1 MIIESMTYE
10 ELCREFDKVHR
21 EFFPRVQ
28 ERMKRD
34 SAECSKIRRF
44 MLKHKT
50 WKNILFPAITYQVD
64 NNTTYCSIPQ
74 VLDYSSFKKIGPT
87 CVTFITYVDKH
98 GMNAL
103 VRGGDFDN
111 KYFIITSHFFDR
123 YMQRFMNAQISK
135 IDAIAEF
142 FANNSCALMM
152 PHPTAKHPNNMMG
165 TANDIVFFGEKL
177 TETVAIM
184 KTCITREQL
193 FDNQTQSTEML
204 DEIMQE
210 FDAER
215 EKLKQFIVQNRNNPY
230 CHASFI

>member
-1 MIIESMTYE
+1 MIVESMSYE
-10 ELCREFDKVHR
+10 DLCREFDKIHR
-21 EFFPRVQ
+21 EFFPRIQ
-28 ERMKRD
+28 KRMERD
-34 SAECSKIRRF
+34 GAECAKIRRF
-44 MLKHKT
+44 MLKHKS
-50 WKNILFPAITYQVD
+50 WQNVLFPAITYQVD
-64 NNTTYCSIPQ
+64 NNTTFCAIPHIH
-74 VLDYSSFKKIGPT
+74 DYSTFKKIGPT

-123 YMQRFMNAQISK
+123 YMQRFLNTQISK

-142 FANNSCALMM
+142 FANNGCALMT
-152 PHPTAKHPNNMMG
+152 PHPTAKQPNNMIG

-177 TETVAIM
+177 TDTIAIM

-193 FDNQTQSTEML
+193 FDDQTHSTEML
-204 DEIMQE
+204 DVIMQE
-210 FDAER
+210 FDVER

-230 CHASFI
+230 SHASFF